1 MKSKTFSMAAQ
12 LKKGKAAE
20 KDFLERYGQ
29 GAIVRTDGR
38 KGDLQ
43 VKWSR
48 AIIELKTDFY
58 SKSTNLFME
67 RWSVMA
73 EGDRQGKPGGP
84 WQSASHGAAYYLY
97 WFPDTEELFVFQ
109 TAALVEY
116 LEANLGGFRPCPV
129 RNKGYT
135 TLGYIVPKE
144 KLLKFHEENPDK
156 KLLVQLDEVIFFSAG
171 VNNESTGTI

>member
-1 MKSKTFSMAAQ
+1 MSKTFSMAAQ

-20 KDFLERYGQ
+20 KQFLERYGQ

-48 AIIELKTDFY
+48 AVIELKTDFY

-67 RWSVMA
+67 RWSVA
-73 EGDRQGKPGGP
+73 PTDEKSDGRVGGP
-84 WQSASHGAAYYLY
+84 WQSLQHGSAYYLY
-97 WFPDTEELFVFQ
+97 WFPETEELFVF
-109 TAALVEY
+109 TTRVLVDF
-116 LEANLGGFRPCPV
+116 LEASLANFRPCPV

-135 TLGYIVPKE
+135 TLGYIVPKAI
-144 KLLKFHEENPDK
+144 LLKFHEENADK
-156 KLLVQLDEVIFFSAG
+156 KLLVSLEEVLFFT
-171 VNNESTGTI
+171 TGGSK